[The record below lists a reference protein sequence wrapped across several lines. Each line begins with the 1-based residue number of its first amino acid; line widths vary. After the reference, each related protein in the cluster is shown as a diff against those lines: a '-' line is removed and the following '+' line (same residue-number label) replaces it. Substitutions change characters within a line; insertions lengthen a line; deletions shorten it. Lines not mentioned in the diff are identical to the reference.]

1 MMMNECD
8 GLARGSRRRGFALI
22 EALAAMVIVGFGMLA
37 LVRVQSTLTQN
48 ADAARQRSE
57 ATRLAE
63 EKIEQLRAY
72 NSVVSGVGV
81 SWADMTSSSTPE
93 TPSSPSDTTYSRSWT
108 LGGAAADPMRPI
120 QVTVSWTDRTGTASS
135 VRLNS
140 VIARVDP
147 ALAGSLSFPLPG
159 NGNIK
164 LPKSRNLNI
173 PIQAVNL
180 GGGQSAYNLTSGS
193 NTFNFA
199 VVFSNVTGYVVMR
212 CTNQVHSSSDLSSCT
227 NYNAYI
233 AAGYIAKMNSS
244 GNGNGNSGW
253 SVDTSTWLQS
263 TSNFKGINLSQIT
276 PSLSHGSTDCVFN
289 PATDQN
295 TGAQI
300 AGYDYYLC
308 VMQVSTAGGT
318 WSGKVQL
325 AGVPA
330 GYVVCRYQYSS
341 TTSNANENNVQPY
354 TNVNESLDQQN
365 YAIAQGNNA
374 NSCPTGTVLHQT
386 CTSSSPC
393 PASPD

>member
-1 MMMNECD
+1 MLTHKSD
-8 GLARGSRRRGFALI
+8 YLARGSRRRGFALI
-22 EALAAMVIVGFGMLA
+22 EALVAMVIVGFGMLA
-37 LVRVQSTLTQN
+37 LVKVQSTLTQS
-48 ADAARQRSE
+48 ADNARQRSE

-63 EKIEQLRAY
+63 EKIEQMRSY

-81 SWADMTSSSTPE
+81 SWADMTSSSAPE
-93 TPSSPSDTTYSRSWT
+93 TPSSPSNTTYSRSWT
-108 LGGAAADPMRPI
+108 LGGIATDPMRPL
-120 QVTVSWTDRTGTASS
+120 QVTVGWQDRTGTNSS
-135 VRLNS
+135 VTLNS
-140 VIARVDP
+140 FIARVDP
-147 ALAGSLSFPLPG
+147 ALAGALSFPLPG

-193 NTFNFA
+193 STFNFA

-212 CTNQVHSSSDLSSCT
+212 CTKQVNSSSDLSSCT

-233 AAGYIAKMNSS
+233 MAGYIAKTDSS
-244 GNGNGNSGW
+244 GN
-253 SVDTSTWLQS
+253 VDTSTWLQS
-263 TSNFKGINLSQIT
+263 TSNFTGINLSKVT
-276 PSLSHGSTDCVFN
+276 PYLSHGSTDCVFN

-295 TGAQI
+295 SGAQI

-308 VMQVSTAGGT
+308 VMQVSSSGAG
-318 WSGKVQL
+318 WSGTVQL
-325 AGVPA
+325 AGVPT
-330 GYVVCRYQYSS
+330 GSGNIVCRYQYSS

-365 YAIAQGNNA
+365 YAIVAPSSGKNGSSA
-374 NSCPTGTVLHQT
+374 SCPTGTVLHQT
-386 CTSSSPC
+386 CTSSSSC